1 MGLLD
6 YKTQAQT
13 IVRFCPGSH
22 MGQEPL
28 VHRAGAPCPQL
39 CAGALARG
47 GCSWIW
53 KAKGFVHSLG
63 ID

>member
-39 CAGALARG
+39 WNKLSTFRQWNI
-47 GCSWIW
+47 S
-53 KAKGFVHSLG
+53 AKKK
-63 ID
+63 